1 MAAIFAFHTGKAVMQ
16 IAAIEIAID
25 YLLDIWPPEAL
36 LPGEMIVVD
45 LHKGF
50 KMVLHAAVVIGQM
63 GIPGAINS
71 GRKGHDLS
79 PLRISC
85 RHNIERLFYLSRR
98 IWTVV
103 ISI

>member
-1 MAAIFAFHTGKAVMQ
+1 MAAVFAFHTGKAVVQ
-16 IAAIEIAID
+16 IAVIEIAID
-25 YLLDIWPPEAL
+25 YLLDIGPPEAV

-50 KMVLHAAVVIGQM
+50 KIVLHAAVVIGQM

-71 GRKGHDLS
+71 GRKGHNLS

-85 RHNIERLFYLSRR
+85 RHNVKRSFDLSRR
-98 IWTVV
+98 PLP
-103 ISI
+103 